1 MQESNSRPS
10 ASRGLTARQQHWLD
24 HLRAAAQQ
32 NRSIAEYARAQ
43 HLDPDAMHRWRAVLK
58 KRGVD
63 VAGGERS
70 AFVRASVVPAAE
82 SAPLRIVL
90 RNGIV
95 IEVPA
100 NAVPLASLVS
110 ALS

>member
-1 MQESNSRPS
+1 MHESSKRPS
-10 ASRGLTARQQHWLD
+10 PPLTALQQQWLN

-32 NRSIAEYARAQ
+32 KLSMTEYARSQ
-43 HLDPDAMHRWRAVLK
+43 QLDPGALYRWHAVLK
-58 KRGVD
+58 KRGV
-63 VAGGERS
+63 AIGAASSGE
-70 AFVRASVVPAAE
+70 FVRASVVPA
-82 SAPLRIVL
+82 SAPVPLRIVL

-100 NAVPLASLVS
+100 NALPLSSLVS